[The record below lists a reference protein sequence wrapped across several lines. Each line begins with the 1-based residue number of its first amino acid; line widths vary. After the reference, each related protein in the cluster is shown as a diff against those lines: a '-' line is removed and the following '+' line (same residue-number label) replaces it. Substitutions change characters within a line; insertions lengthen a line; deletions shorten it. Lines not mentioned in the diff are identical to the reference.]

1 MNQKPLLSIKKLNI
15 KSGSLQLIK
24 DFNLELS
31 AGDYKVISA
40 PTGTGKTT
48 LFNYIAGI
56 LPQAAFEVSGQM
68 EKVQDLRVSYAF
80 QEPRLIPSIS
90 VLKNVM
96 LPLQNIMDEQSA
108 LTAARQWLT
117 RFNLSTKS
125 NDYPESL
132 SGGEKQRANLAR
144 AFAYVSTG
152 IYDRSVVPEA
162 LEGPSKNSLLLLD
175 EPFSSQ
181 DTGNAQNIQTQI
193 KEILSTPN
201 TAILLITHDHTFFN
215 DNSIIPW

>member
-31 AGDYKVISA
+31 GGDYKVISA

-56 LPQAAFEVSGQM
+56 LSQAAFEVSGQM
-68 EKVQDLRVSYAF
+68 EKTPDLRVSYAF

-96 LPLQNIMDEQSA
+96 LPLQNIMDEHSA

-132 SGGEKQRANLAR
+132 SGGEKQRVNLAR
-144 AFAYVSTG
+144 AFAYTPG
-152 IYDRSVVPEA
+152 
-162 LEGPSKNSLLLLD
+162 LLLLD

-181 DTGNAQNIQTQI
+181 DAQNVTNIQTQI

-201 TAILLITHDHTFFN
+201 TAILLITHNRTFFN